1 MKENTHKL
9 ENITLALTFD
19 QAEMLKLCLEES
31 LDSKNNTKAK
41 WAGIFLDAINNAQME
56 TKNEKEDVL

>member
-31 LDSKNNTKAK
+31 MD
-41 WAGIFLDAINNAQME
+41 
-56 TKNEKEDVL
+56 